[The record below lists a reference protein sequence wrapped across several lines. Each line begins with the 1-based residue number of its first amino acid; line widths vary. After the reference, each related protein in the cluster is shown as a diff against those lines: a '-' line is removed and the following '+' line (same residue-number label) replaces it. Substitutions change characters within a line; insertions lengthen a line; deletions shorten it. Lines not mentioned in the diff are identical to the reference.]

1 MIFKPGKGGLFMAQ
15 WNKDAEQVMAERF
28 DKDTVIALATV
39 DEETPHVRFV
49 NAIYTD
55 GVFYFITDARSNK
68 IRHME
73 KQPVVAI
80 AGEWFTAHGRAV
92 NLGTM
97 GQRGKPAYCP
107 DTEAGLCRLD

>member
-1 MIFKPGKGGLFMAQ
+1 MAQ

-28 DKDTVIALATV
+28 GKDTVIALATV

-92 NLGTM
+92 NLGPWVKEANQPIARTLK
-97 GQRGKPAYCP
+97 RAFAASRTSTPASYVS
-107 DTEAGLCRLD
+107 T